1 MLYTLFQPV
10 LLVNSDSGFSFAG
23 VRGVPATVSGTVEV
37 IPTTYSNGLVAPVYK
52 KYISVNGA
60 NGQLVDDVK
69 LDITSYLHEGTNT
82 VEYYAVDYYGNEVGE
97 EYVVIKK

>member
-1 MLYTLFQPV
+1 MFQPV
-10 LLVNSDSGFSFAG
+10 LLVNSDKGFGFAG
-23 VRGVPATVSGTVEV
+23 IRGVPAEVSGKVEV

-60 NGQLVDDVK
+60 NGKVLDEGQVA
-69 LDITSYLHEGTNT
+69 LDITSDLKDGVNT
-82 VEYYAVDYYGNEVGE
+82 VEYYAIDYYGNEIGL